1 MAENNNPVSEPL
13 QKTGQAASAAV
24 NTARATA
31 KFAKGAAKLGKSIAA
46 AAKGAS
52 AGGVWGAV
60 AAFAWENRRLI
71 LKITIAA
78 SAVLLI
84 PILIICMLPN
94 VIFNGLEQ
102 PYSLDNKEALI
113 LNDSTVISSNIDKI
127 YTSLGSIMSEAKEDI
142 LSEIE
147 DAFEDSE
154 ATQKEIIDSH
164 PRLTDQ
170 NVMSFVS
177 QYSAS
182 KSQDWRSVSISD
194 MDNLLS
200 SNKGKLYS
208 YTTSYEDRKRTV
220 YNEYDDIMSELKEEL
235 LMHELAKKLSPRA
248 MRIVRMKVRGDKMH
262 EIAKAER
269 LTFQEIN
276 RLLDSIY
283 PTVRKIFYG

>member
-1 MAENNNPVSEPL
+1 MAENNNPASEPL

-52 AGGVWGAV
+52 AGGVWGAI

-84 PILIICMLPN
+84 PILIICMLPS

-102 PYSLDNKEALI
+102 LYSLDNKEALI

-154 ATQKEIIDSH
+154 ATQKEIIDAH

-182 KSQDWRSVSISD
+182 KSQDWRSVSITD

-208 YTTSYEDRKRTV
+208 YTTSYEERKRTV
-220 YNEYDDIMSELKEEL
+220 YNESVNEETGEKTITETEVTETWAIYTIVYNGAEYFADNIFHL
-235 LMHELAKKLSPRA
+235 SDEQKQLAKDYEANL
-248 MRIVRMKVRGDKMH
+248 ILFLND
-262 EIAKAER
+262 E
-269 LTFQEIN
+269 TF
-276 RLLDSIY
+276 
-283 PTVRKIFYG
+283 K

>member
-24 NTARATA
+24 NTARTTA
-31 KFAKGAAKLGKSIAA
+31 KFAKSAAKLGKSIAA

-52 AGGVWGAV
+52 AGGIWGAI

-71 LKITIAA
+71 FKITIAA
-78 SAVLLI
+78 SAILLI
-84 PILIICMLPN
+84 PILIICMLPS
-94 VIFNGLEQ
+94 VIFDGLEQ
-102 PYSLDNKEALI
+102 PYSVDNKEALI

-147 DAFEDSE
+147 DDFEDSE

-182 KSQDWRSVSISD
+182 KSQDWRGVSITD
-194 MDNLLS
+194 MDYILS
-200 SNKGKLYS
+200 NNKGKLYS
-208 YTTSYEDRKRTV
+208 YTTSYEDRTKTV
-220 YNEYDDIMSELKEEL
+220 YNESVNEETGEKTITETEVTETWAIYTIVYNGAEYFADNIFHL
-235 LMHELAKKLSPRA
+235 SDEQKQLAKDYEANL
-248 MRIVRMKVRGDKMH
+248 ILFLND
-262 EIAKAER
+262 E
-269 LTFQEIN
+269 TFN
-276 RLLDSIY
+276 
-283 PTVRKIFYG
+283 

>member
-220 YNEYDDIMSELKEEL
+220 YNETVNEETGEKTITETEVTETWAIYTIVYNGAEYFADNIFHL
-235 LMHELAKKLSPRA
+235 SDEQKKLAKDYEANL
-248 MRIVRMKVRGDKMH
+248 ILFLND
-262 EIAKAER
+262 E
-269 LTFQEIN
+269 TFN
-276 RLLDSIY
+276 
-283 PTVRKIFYG
+283 

>member
-147 DAFEDSE
+147 EAFEDSE

-177 QYSAS
+177 QYSAN

-194 MDNLLS
+194 MDNLLR

-220 YNEYDDIMSELKEEL
+220 YNETVNEETGEKTITETEVTETWVIYTIIYNGAEYFADHIFHL
-235 LMHELAKKLSPRA
+235 TEDQKRLAKDYEANL
-248 MRIVRMKVRGDKMH
+248 ILFLND
-262 EIAKAER
+262 E
-269 LTFQEIN
+269 TFN
-276 RLLDSIY
+276 
-283 PTVRKIFYG
+283 

>member
-182 KSQDWRSVSISD
+182 KSQDWRSVSITD

-208 YTTSYEDRKRTV
+208 YTTSYEERKRTV
-220 YNEYDDIMSELKEEL
+220 YNESVNEETGEKTITETEVTETWAIYTIVYNGAEYFADNIFHL
-235 LMHELAKKLSPRA
+235 SDEQKKLAKDYEANL
-248 MRIVRMKVRGDKMH
+248 ILFLND
-262 EIAKAER
+262 E
-269 LTFQEIN
+269 TFN
-276 RLLDSIY
+276 
-283 PTVRKIFYG
+283 

>member
-1 MAENNNPVSEPL
+1 
-13 QKTGQAASAAV
+13 
-24 NTARATA
+24 
-31 KFAKGAAKLGKSIAA
+31 
-46 AAKGAS
+46 
-52 AGGVWGAV
+52 
-60 AAFAWENRRLI
+60 
-71 LKITIAA
+71 
-78 SAVLLI
+78 
-84 PILIICMLPN
+84 MLPS

-220 YNEYDDIMSELKEEL
+220 YNETVNEETGEKTITETEVTETWAIYTIVYNGAEYFADNIFHL
-235 LMHELAKKLSPRA
+235 SDEQKQLAKDYEANL
-248 MRIVRMKVRGDKMH
+248 ILFLND
-262 EIAKAER
+262 E
-269 LTFQEIN
+269 TFN
-276 RLLDSIY
+276 
-283 PTVRKIFYG
+283 

>member
-1 MAENNNPVSEPL
+1 
-13 QKTGQAASAAV
+13 
-24 NTARATA
+24 
-31 KFAKGAAKLGKSIAA
+31 
-46 AAKGAS
+46 
-52 AGGVWGAV
+52 
-60 AAFAWENRRLI
+60 
-71 LKITIAA
+71 
-78 SAVLLI
+78 
-84 PILIICMLPN
+84 MLPS

-154 ATQKEIIDSH
+154 ATQKEIIDAH

-182 KSQDWRSVSISD
+182 KSQDWRSVSITD

-208 YTTSYEDRKRTV
+208 YTTSYEERKRTV
-220 YNEYDDIMSELKEEL
+220 YNESVNEETGEKTITETEVTETWAIYTIVYNGAEYFADNIFHL
-235 LMHELAKKLSPRA
+235 SDEQKQLAKDYEANL
-248 MRIVRMKVRGDKMH
+248 ILFLND
-262 EIAKAER
+262 E
-269 LTFQEIN
+269 TF
-276 RLLDSIY
+276 
-283 PTVRKIFYG
+283 K

>member
-220 YNEYDDIMSELKEEL
+220 YNETVNEETGEKTITETEVTETWAIYTIVYNGAEYFADNIFHL
-235 LMHELAKKLSPRA
+235 SDEQKQLAKDYEANL
-248 MRIVRMKVRGDKMH
+248 ILFLND
-262 EIAKAER
+262 E
-269 LTFQEIN
+269 TFN
-276 RLLDSIY
+276 
-283 PTVRKIFYG
+283 